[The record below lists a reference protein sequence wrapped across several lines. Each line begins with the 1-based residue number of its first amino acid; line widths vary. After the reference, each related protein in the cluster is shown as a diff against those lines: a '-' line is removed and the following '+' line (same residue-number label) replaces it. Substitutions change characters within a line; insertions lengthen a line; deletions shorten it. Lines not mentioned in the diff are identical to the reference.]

1 MGYRDIFEEHTGP
14 IAQGL
19 ERPAHNRLAAGS
31 NPAGPTP
38 RMEKLLIYIDG
49 TAQGNPGESG
59 IGVAISDAKGNV
71 IEEISKYIGRSTNNV
86 AEYRALI
93 EAIQAVLEYMPQ
105 RALFF
110 TDSQLVAN
118 QVNGIYRVR
127 QPHLDALN
135 RQVEELLNRLP
146 SWQVSYIE
154 RTGNWQAHR
163 LAQRALLERG
173 EIDTG
178 RPLRESLLDRL
189 LTLAE
194 KLGESDQRKLL
205 EYARRLLD
213 ESK

>member
-1 MGYRDIFEEHTGP
+1 
-14 IAQGL
+14 
-19 ERPAHNRLAAGS
+19 
-31 NPAGPTP
+31 
-38 RMEKLLIYIDG
+38 MEKLLIYIDG

-59 IGVAISDAKGNV
+59 IGIVISDSKGNV

-118 QVNGIYRVR
+118 QINGIYRVR

-135 RQVEELLNRLP
+135 RQAEELLQRLP
-146 SWQVSYIE
+146 FWQVRYIE

-163 LAQRALLERG
+163 LAQRALLERA
-173 EIDTG
+173 EVDSG
-178 RPLRESLLDRL
+178 RPLRESMLDRL
-189 LTLAE
+189 LTVAE
-194 KLGESDQRKLL
+194 KLDESDQRKLL
-205 EYARRLLD
+205 EYARRLLE
-213 ESK
+213 ESE